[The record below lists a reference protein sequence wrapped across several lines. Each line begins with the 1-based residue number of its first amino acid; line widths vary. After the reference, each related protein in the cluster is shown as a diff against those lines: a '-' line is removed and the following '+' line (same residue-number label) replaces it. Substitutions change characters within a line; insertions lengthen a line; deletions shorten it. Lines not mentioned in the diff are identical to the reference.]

1 LLWRSLPVYH
11 IRVYRAY
18 QPRQRRGLSP
28 VWLLIGLNVILFIV
42 SLASPQLIL
51 SFGLVPQ
58 DVAAKPWTVFTS
70 LFLHASFG
78 HILANMIT
86 LYFFGKNL
94 QLLIG
99 SRGFLM
105 VYFIGGLLG
114 SLMYVL
120 LAPPLSI
127 AIGASG
133 AVFAVGGALAVMRP
147 KLRVI
152 IFPVPV
158 PVPLWG
164 AVVGGFVILSFLPNV
179 AWQAHLGG
187 LAFGLAAGYFYRKRE
202 RSRTLA
208 F

>member
-1 LLWRSLPVYH
+1 MEFPAR
-11 IRVYRAY
+11 
-18 QPRQRRGLSP
+18 
-28 VWLLIGLNVILFIV
+28 
-42 SLASPQLIL
+42 
-51 SFGLVPQ
+51 
-58 DVAAKPWTVFTS
+58 PWTVFTS

-78 HILANMIT
+78 HILGNMIT

-99 SRGFLM
+99 SKGFLI

-114 SLMYVL
+114 SLMYML
-120 LAPPLSI
+120 LASPLSI

-133 AVFAVGGALAVMRP
+133 AVFAVGGALTVMRP

-158 PVPLWG
+158 PVPLWA
-164 AVVGGFVILSFLPNV
+164 AVIGGFVILSFLPNV

-187 LAFGLAAGYFYRKRE
+187 LAFGLGMGYHFRRLERRHFY
-202 RSRTLA
+202 

>member
-1 LLWRSLPVYH
+1 M
-11 IRVYRAY
+11 
-18 QPRQRRGLSP
+18 
-28 VWLLIGLNVILFIV
+28 LIAINVILSIV
-42 SLASPQLIL
+42 GAADPRLFL
-51 SFGLVPQ
+51 SFGLVPM
-58 DVAAKPWTVFTS
+58 DVMVRPWTVFTS

-78 HILANMIT
+78 HILGNMIT

-99 SRGFLM
+99 SKGFLI

-120 LAPPLSI
+120 LASPLSI

-133 AVFAVGGALAVMRP
+133 AVFAVGGALTVMRP

-152 IFPVPV
+152 IFPVPI
-158 PVPLWG
+158 PVPLWV
-164 AVVGGFVILSFLPNV
+164 AVIGGFVILSFLPNV

-187 LAFGLAAGYFYRKRE
+187 IAFGLAAGYFYKKRE
-202 RSRTLA
+202 RSRLYY
-208 F
+208 

>member
-1 LLWRSLPVYH
+1 MY
-11 IRVYRAY
+11 RVY
-18 QPRQRRGLSP
+18 QPRRRTRLNP
-28 VWLLIGLNVILFIV
+28 LWLLIGINVILFIIG
-42 SLASPQLIL
+42 LASPRLIL
-51 SFGLVPQ
+51 SFGLVPMEFS
-58 DVAAKPWTVFTS
+58 ARPWTVFTS

-78 HILANMIT
+78 HILGNMIT

-99 SRGFLM
+99 SKGFLI

-114 SLMYVL
+114 SLMYML
-120 LAPPLSI
+120 LASPLSI

-133 AVFAVGGALAVMRP
+133 AVFAVGGALTVMRP

-158 PVPLWG
+158 PVPLWA
-164 AVVGGFVILSFLPNV
+164 AVIGGFVILSFLPNV

-187 LAFGLAAGYFYRKRE
+187 LAFGLGMGYHFRRLERRHFY
-202 RSRTLA
+202 

>member
-1 LLWRSLPVYH
+1 M
-11 IRVYRAY
+11 
-18 QPRQRRGLSP
+18 
-28 VWLLIGLNVILFIV
+28 LIGINVILSIVGAANSRFIV
-42 SLASPQLIL
+42 F
-51 SFGLVPQ
+51 FGLIPM
-58 DVAAKPWTVFTS
+58 DVMARPWTVFTS

-78 HILANMIT
+78 HILGNMIT

-99 SRGFLM
+99 SKNFLI

-120 LAPPLSI
+120 LAAPLSI

-133 AVFAVGGALAVMRP
+133 AVFAVGGALAMMRP

-158 PVPLWG
+158 PIPLWT
-164 AVVGGFVILSFLPNV
+164 AVIGGFVILSFLPDV

-187 LAFGLAAGYFYRKRE
+187 LAFGLIVGYFYKKRE
-202 RSRTLA
+202 RSRLYY
-208 F
+208 

>member
-1 LLWRSLPVYH
+1 
-11 IRVYRAY
+11 
-18 QPRQRRGLSP
+18 
-28 VWLLIGLNVILFIV
+28 LLIGINVILFIIG
-42 SLASPQLIL
+42 LASPRLIL
-51 SFGLVPQ
+51 SFGLVPI
-58 DVAAKPWTVFTS
+58 DVMVRPWTVFTS

-78 HILANMIT
+78 HILGNMIT

-94 QLLIG
+94 HLLIG
-99 SRGFLM
+99 SKGFLI

-120 LAPPLSI
+120 LASPLSI

-133 AVFAVGGALAVMRP
+133 AVFAIGGALTMMRP

-158 PVPLWG
+158 PVPLWA
-164 AVVGGFVILSFLPNV
+164 AVIGGFVILSFLPNV

-187 LAFGLAAGYFYRKRE
+187 LAFGLAAGYFYKKRE
-202 RSRTLA
+202 RSRLYY
-208 F
+208 

>member
-1 LLWRSLPVYH
+1 L
-11 IRVYRAY
+11 
-18 QPRQRRGLSP
+18 
-28 VWLLIGLNVILFIV
+28 
-42 SLASPQLIL
+42 
-51 SFGLVPQ
+51 
-58 DVAAKPWTVFTS
+58 DVALRPWTVFTS

-78 HILANMIT
+78 HILGNMIT

-94 QLLIG
+94 RLLIG
-99 SRGFLM
+99 SKGFLI
-105 VYFIGGLLG
+105 VYFLGGLLG

-120 LAPPLSI
+120 LANPLSI

-164 AVVGGFVILSFLPNV
+164 AVIGGFIILSFLPNV

-187 LAFGLAAGYFYRKRE
+187 LVFGLVAGYFYRKRE
-202 RSRTLA
+202 HSRLYY
-208 F
+208 